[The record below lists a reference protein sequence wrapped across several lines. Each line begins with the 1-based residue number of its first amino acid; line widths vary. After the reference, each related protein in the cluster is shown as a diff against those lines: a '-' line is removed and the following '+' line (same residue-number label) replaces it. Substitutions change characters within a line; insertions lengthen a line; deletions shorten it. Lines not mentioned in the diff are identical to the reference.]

1 MSLTTRDGIFYAQLS
16 VPPELRHI
24 IGKSNFRKSTGVRA
38 GKANRIEAMATAAPW
53 LKEWRRLIDLA
64 RQEPDT
70 VANEI
75 AVLKAHSA
83 VQRENEEFAD
93 EWTGFTWADTELE
106 QYEDHE
112 WLESLPPAQ
121 QKQYA
126 SLLWDKRGPPLVQ
139 FVERYAAARYEK
151 KKTADDAIRAV
162 KDAARVWSGSGSSG
176 TSRPMGLNEINREN
190 ARAWLRAEEA
200 KPAGERRALKT
211 MQKVAGFMADYIF
224 WLQDQRLLKDSVQ
237 NPYRGLRWP
246 KSFKQLEGY
255 IPVNLDEVLAIR
267 SAALE
272 KGDAETVAF
281 IDIAR
286 FTGMRI
292 AEVAALS
299 SQSIEVVDGIQCF
312 RVKLDAKSAKSA
324 GRLVP
329 ISEGLKRLLPLH
341 RFDLRRRDN
350 AVGKRFGRLKT
361 KTWAN
366 GHERKKCFHSIR
378 KFVVTE
384 LERGGIKESVTADL
398 VGHKKDTITYGV
410 YSGGS
415 ALRDIA
421 EAVAV
426 LDAVQPVGDDSNVVR
441 LPVDKH
447 R

>member
-24 IGKSNFRKSTGVRA
+24 IGRSNFRKSTGVRA

-75 AVLKAHSA
+75 AVLKAHAA
-83 VQRENEEFAD
+83 VERELGDFAD
-93 EWTGFTWADTELE
+93 ERSGYTHADAALDK
-106 QYEDHE
+106 YEDQE
-112 WLESLPPAQ
+112 WLEGLPPAQ

-162 KDAARVWSGSGSSG
+162 NDAARVWNANG

-190 ARAWLRAEEA
+190 ARVWVRAEEA
-200 KPAGERRALKT
+200 KLAGKRRALKT
-211 MQKVAGFMADYIF
+211 MQKAAGFMSDYIF
-224 WLQDQRLLKDSVQ
+224 WLQDQRLLKDSVT
-237 NPYRGLRWP
+237 NPYKGLRWP
-246 KSFKQLEGY
+246 KSFKEAEGY
-255 IPVNLDEVLAIR
+255 IPVSLDEVLAIR
-267 SAALE
+267 SVAVD
-272 KGDAETVAF
+272 KGDTELVAF
-281 IDIAR
+281 IDVGR

-292 AEVAALS
+292 AEVGALS
-299 SQSIEVVDGIQCF
+299 SASIETVDGVMCF
-312 RVKLDAKSAKSA
+312 RVKLDAKNKFSR

-329 ISEGLKRLLPLH
+329 IAKGLKRLLPLH
-341 RFDLRRRDN
+341 SFDFRRRDN

-361 KTWAN
+361 EVWVN

-384 LERGGIKESVTADL
+384 LERGGVRESVTADL

-426 LDAVQPVGDDSNVVR
+426 LDAVQPVGGDDPSNVVR
-441 LPVDKH
+441 L
-447 R
+447 RG